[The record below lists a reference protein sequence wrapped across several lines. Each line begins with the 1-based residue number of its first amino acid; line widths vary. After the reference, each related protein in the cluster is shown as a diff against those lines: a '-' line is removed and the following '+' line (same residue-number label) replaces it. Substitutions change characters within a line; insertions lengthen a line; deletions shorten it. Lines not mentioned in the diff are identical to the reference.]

1 MSRAQ
6 IRITAPPA
14 GWPFHPREHSSP
26 TVCPDLDLRVQQ
38 VFAAP
43 ARCPPAP
50 PLPREAPRE
59 PAASRVPRDTL
70 AVGCGG
76 GRPFRGLHSTCILV
90 PPPGMRFLHP
100 SNSPG
105 VSFGAGPWQRLISGV
120 QPGMS
125 VPSSLLRATHM
136 GTGVWMYSLSL
147 STTEMPVCSFLAC
160 ITLLPLTK

>member
-26 TVCPDLDLRVQQ
+26 TVCPDLDLRVQP
-38 VFAAP
+38 VFAAQ
-43 ARCPPAP
+43 ARCLPAP

-59 PAASRVPRDTL
+59 PAASRVPHDTP

-90 PPPGMRFLHP
+90 PPPGM
-100 SNSPG
+100 
-105 VSFGAGPWQRLISGV
+105 
-120 QPGMS
+120 
-125 VPSSLLRATHM
+125 PSSTRVTHLAFPSVLAP
-136 GTGVWMYSLSL
+136 GNVLSL
-147 STTEMPVCSFLAC
+147 VFSLECLFRLRVEGYSHGYRSLDV
-160 ITLLPLTK
+160 LTFS